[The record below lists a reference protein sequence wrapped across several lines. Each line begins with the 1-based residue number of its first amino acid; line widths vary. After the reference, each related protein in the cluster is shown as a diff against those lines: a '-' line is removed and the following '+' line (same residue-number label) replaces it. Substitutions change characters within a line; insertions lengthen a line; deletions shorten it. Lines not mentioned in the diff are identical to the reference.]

1 MMPLRRPETWPE
13 SEAASR
19 EALQHWLQEEGGY
32 VHIQGTRPQTLAYG
46 LQDSPVGPD
55 ELDRGEVRP
64 LDRLPRASRW
74 TTCSR
79 R

>member
-1 MMPLRRPETWPE
+1 MMPLRRLETWPE
-13 SEAASR
+13 SEGASR
-19 EALQHWLQEEGGY
+19 EALEHWLQEEGGY

-46 LQDSPVGPD
+46 LHDSPVGLMSWIAEKFD
-55 ELDRGEVRP
+55 A
-64 LDRLPRASRW
+64 LDRLRAASRS